1 MSIKYFAMGFTTYIT
16 IAAIHGWGD
25 PDMMMA
31 LLITIIGLW
40 MVYFLYLAMM
50 S

>member
-16 IAAIHGWGD
+16 IAATHGWGD
-25 PDMMMA
+25 QDVMSAM
-31 LLITIIGLW
+31 LITITGLW
-40 MVYFLYLAMM
+40 MMYFLYAAKM

>member
-1 MSIKYFAMGFTTYIT
+1 MSIKYFAMGFTTYVT

-31 LLITIIGLW
+31 LLITTFILW
-40 MVYFLYLAMM
+40 FGYFWYAIMM